1 MSSKRYSVMQHARRL
16 VLLGIPLA
24 LLIAML
30 LGFLDFTNR
39 VQTLAEPPA
48 TTNAQAIVA
57 LTGGTQGRLDVG
69 LELLR
74 TSRGERLLIS
84 GVNQDLSDA
93 QLREGLQIEPDL
105 ASCCV
110 DFGREALDTLGN
122 ATETAAWARKHGYT
136 HLFVV
141 TDDYHMP
148 RSFIELRLAMPNS
161 RLTPY
166 PVKTAWADPESWVTD
181 PAAAGRI
188 GVEYAK
194 FLFVSTRERII
205 HLLRSE
211 NADQEAKA

>member
-1 MSSKRYSVMQHARRL
+1 MSSSRRFPMQHARQL
-16 VLLGIPLA
+16 VLWGIPVA
-24 LLIAML
+24 VFVATL
-30 LGFLDFTNR
+30 LGFSDFTHR
-39 VQTLAEPPA
+39 VRALAVPPA

-57 LTGGTQGRLDVG
+57 LTGGTQGRLNVG
-69 LELLR
+69 LDLLR

-93 QLREGLQIEPDL
+93 QLREGLQIEPEL

-122 ATETAAWARKHGYT
+122 ATETAAWAKKHGYS

-148 RSFIELRLAMPNS
+148 RSFIELRLAMPNT

-166 PVKTAWADPESWVTD
+166 PVKTAWADPESWVTN

-205 HLLRSE
+205 HLLRSD
-211 NADQEAKA
+211 NATQEAKA